1 MLVINKT
8 SVTVHH
14 NKVRSVREYGAREKR
29 GFSLELDMTLTSE

>member
-14 NKVRSVREYGAREKR
+14 KIVRSKNTMQENRVAFLWNYVV
-29 GFSLELDMTLTSE
+29 

>member
-8 SVTVHH
+8 SVKAHH
-14 NKVRSVREYGAREKR
+14 NKVRLENPGQEKR